1 MDKQALVRTTIAA
14 GVAGLGLSVG
24 AVAMATAD
32 EDAATTSAAGAAA
45 EDRGPGHHQQMA
57 ADLADALGVSQD
69 KVETALEAV
78 RDELRPQRTDDD
90 GRPAPPS
97 EEERAEREAAF
108 AKALAEELDI
118 SADKV
123 TEALAGL
130 RADAEAEGRTRL
142 AERLDAAVEDG
153 DLTAAD
159 KASVLKAYDAGV
171 LGGPGAP
178 GGPGGPGGG
187 HGPGPR

>member
-32 EDAATTSAAGAAA
+32 EDGTTTSATGVAVEG
-45 EDRGPGHHQQMA
+45 RGPGHHEQMA
-57 ADLADALGVSQD
+57 ADLADALGLSQD
-69 KVETALEAV
+69 KVEAALEAV
-78 RDELRPQRTDDD
+78 RDELRPERTDD
-90 GRPAPPS
+90 GVRPAPPT

-108 AKALAEELDI
+108 AKALAGELDI

-123 TEALAGL
+123 TKALAEL

-142 AERLDAAVEDG
+142 AERLDTAVEDG
-153 DLTAAD
+153 DLTVAD

-171 LGGPGAP
+171 LGGPG
-178 GGPGGPGGG
+178 GPGGG